1 MAKAALQCKAYARSL
16 MNFEQQ
22 VLILREREAKGEVL
36 YQHYE
41 RLHEIYAHLDEPDGM
56 EGISSLILSPSLEHQ
71 IRQHEST
78 GRWTSAQSCWE
89 VRLQS
94 SPDNLEYHLGLMRC
108 LRNLGH
114 YGTANFTLVVHILTH
129 CCADTLRTHA
139 QGILTRYPDWESH
152 LVGFHV
158 ESELMV
164 GNWDEV
170 QNLIRDR
177 DSQASSVLIAQLLL
191 ALRSGN
197 NVAVT
202 DALSKARASLGSP
215 IVAAGPR
222 SYRRSYDAVLDLHL
236 VHELETI
243 HKVASS
249 QKAGRGA
256 YDLSALSLALSS
268 RLNSTLPTFRTQE
281 PILNMRRI
289 AFSLMYARSTQL
301 CSQANHCVSSVSNKE
316 IREVIGDSWL
326 TTAKIARKAGHWQT
340 AYSAMLQ
347 AQQCKMVSCFL
358 ESARLVRA
366 SGEHLRALQELENY
380 MRSTGMLGGPQKE
393 PPDDVIDLT
402 EEKTGPNITAKV

>member
-1 MAKAALQCKAYARSL
+1 M
-16 MNFEQQ
+16 
-22 VLILREREAKGEVL
+22 V
-36 YQHYE
+36 
-41 RLHEIYAHLDEPDGM
+41 
-56 EGISSLILSPSLEHQ
+56 
-71 IRQHEST
+71 
-78 GRWTSAQSCWE
+78 
-89 VRLQS
+89 
-94 SPDNLEYHLGLMRC
+94 
-108 LRNLGH
+108 
-114 YGTANFTLVVHILTH
+114 
-129 CCADTLRTHA
+129 DTLRTHVK
-139 QGILTRYPDWESH
+139 GILTRYPDWESH

-170 QNLIRDR
+170 QKLVRDR
-177 DSQASSVLIAQLLL
+177 DNHASSVLIAQLLL
-191 ALRSGN
+191 ALRSEDTS
-197 NVAVT
+197 AVT
-202 DALSKARASLGSP
+202 NALSKARLSLGSP

-222 SYRRSYDAVLDLHL
+222 GYRRSYDAVLDLHL

-243 HKVASS
+243 HRIASA
-249 QKAGRGA
+249 QKAGRGE
-256 YDLSALSLALSS
+256 YDLSVLSSALTS

-289 AFSLMYARSTQL
+289 AFSLMYYRFLFFCSYANSRISST
-301 CSQANHCVSSVSNKE
+301 SNRE

-347 AQQCKMVSCFL
+347 AQQCKVVSCFL

-380 MRSTGMLGGPQKE
+380 MRSAGMLGQEKE

-402 EEKTGPNITAKV
+402 DEKIGPNITAKVWNTFAYVTLRLTTCQAQLLRARWMSEADRYEPTYILSAFHEAVKSADKYGVSLIAHNGCCMS